1 MSSLV
6 IYDHSDFIK
15 IIDLWVKFLIG
26 LLRLFSLNSY
36 QLIISFQTAFNSCLS
51 LFVLSELLDSPYAIV
66 VGGGGEGWGRHW
78 CIWFSPCLE
87 NVISYYKTNWSSNNA
102 SNMLV

>member
-26 LLRLFSLNSY
+26 LLRLFSRNSY

-66 VGGGGEGWGRHW
+66 VGGGGGRVGGG
-78 CIWFSPCLE
+78 IGAFGSL
-87 NVISYYKTNWSSNNA
+87 
-102 SNMLV
+102 LVSKM